1 MMPLPTT
8 YLRCAFLLSQTTID
22 KGLVLISSAVGAED
36 RGGVRS
42 DGRQAAVKVSTSQS
56 SSKVN
61 SKHCTVRLLCSFRQ
75 DRLVLLSMR

>member
-42 DGRQAAVKVSTSQS
+42 DGRQAAVKVSTSQGKS
-56 SSKVN
+56 TLNIARFGFCAVFAKIV
-61 SKHCTVRLLCSFRQ
+61 LCC
-75 DRLVLLSMR
+75 LV